1 MEAELK
7 RVVTRA
13 LPGFRLAKALRSDE
27 QTLVYPFSTDLAWV
41 SVHYLRTTS
50 RVLWD
55 VYALRDLR
63 LDPLYASVRALVE
76 SDERPWLE
84 DGASISVDARHV
96 AEFPAS
102 PLQLRG
108 TVKNAVIEGAA
119 ARGVRLTLE
128 QDKPQIPLVLRGL
141 GGDLTLS
148 IDLAGRSMHARGYR
162 LHVGEAP
169 LKETLAAQML
179 MLARWDARSE
189 ALVDPMCGAG
199 TIVIEAAAMADGAPT
214 WTMDRTPAI
223 DGIEPFR
230 SRSSGN
236 DAREVLFPGPK
247 APIVGHDIDK
257 DCIRAAESNLARA
270 ALNPKVTL
278 RAGHFEDLDLGPI
291 ADEASAQGGVI
302 MTNPP
307 YGERLEA
314 DESGKLEQ
322 LYRSFARWCENQ
334 PGNWRVAMLNA
345 HPTFDEVV
353 GWKPRMRK
361 PMSNGPLRAYFSIYD
376 R

>member
-7 RVVTRA
+7 RLVPRA
-13 LPGFRLAKALRSDE
+13 LPGFRLAKPLRADE
-27 QTLVYPFSTDLAWV
+27 QTLIYPFSADLAWA
-41 SVHYLRTTS
+41 SVHYLRTSS

-55 VYALRDLR
+55 IYQLQALR

-76 SDERPWLE
+76 SDARPWLE
-84 DGASISVDARHV
+84 DGATISVDARNV
-96 AEFPAS
+96 ADFPAS

-108 TVKNAVIEGAA
+108 TIKNAVIEGAA
-119 ARGVRLTLE
+119 ARGVRLTLD
-128 QDKPQIPLVLRGL
+128 QDEPRLPLVLRGL

-162 LHVGEAP
+162 LHVSDAP

-179 MLARWDARSE
+179 MLSRWDARTE

-214 WTMDRTPAI
+214 WTADRSPTI
-223 DGIEPFR
+223 DDIEPFR
-230 SRSSGN
+230 STPHK
-236 DAREVLFPGPK
+236 ALEVLFPGPK
-247 APIVGHDIDK
+247 APIVGNDIDEG
-257 DCIRAAESNLARA
+257 CIRAAEGNLARA
-270 ALNPKVTL
+270 ALNPKVTFH
-278 RAGHFEDLDLGPI
+278 RGDFADLDLGAI
-291 ADEASAQGGVI
+291 ADEASSRGGLI
-302 MTNPP
+302 LTNPP
-307 YGERLEA
+307 YGERLEPDA
-314 DESGKLEQ
+314 SGKLEA

-334 PGNWRVAMLNA
+334 RGNWRVGMLNA
-345 HPTFDEVV
+345 HPSFDEIV